1 MHLYLKSF
9 ERYTKSSLF
18 FLAVATCN
26 ITAAL
31 APLLILACFFV
42 SDKFVYKQ
50 CAQTNTIFQ
59 VHYLNNLMVRFLFL
73 FRLSF
78 LAAAVAILTLQHHSY
93 DFFPCQ
99 RLFLV
104 DYSCFSGWIW
114 IYEGDRFLIRFP
126 SSTSYLRRR
135 KEEEAKLYVHLSS
148 FRSSLFSSFLV
159 LIHEKSEAYTREMLC
174 CTTTWWWRWWMYCTY
189 FCHDEE
195 SQKEKLRKIYTPL

>member
-59 VHYLNNLMVRFLFL
+59 VHYLNNLMLRFLFL

-93 DFFPCQ
+93 DFFLASVYSLLTTPVSRGGFGFMKETDSLLDFLA
-99 RLFLV
+99 RLA
-104 DYSCFSGWIW
+104 
-114 IYEGDRFLIRFP
+114 
-126 SSTSYLRRR
+126 T
-135 KEEEAKLYVHLSS
+135 
-148 FRSSLFSSFLV
+148 
-159 LIHEKSEAYTREMLC
+159 
-174 CTTTWWWRWWMYCTY
+174 
-189 FCHDEE
+189 
-195 SQKEKLRKIYTPL
+195 